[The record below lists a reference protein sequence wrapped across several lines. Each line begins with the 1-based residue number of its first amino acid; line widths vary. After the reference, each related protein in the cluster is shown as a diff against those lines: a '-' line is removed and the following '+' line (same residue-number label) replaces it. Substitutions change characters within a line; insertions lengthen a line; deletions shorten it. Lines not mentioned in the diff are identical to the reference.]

1 MTGNT
6 LALAAS
12 GLAALSLGGCA
23 TLEEA
28 AGEALATTH
37 NATLTG
43 AEVVG
48 SRGDA
53 DGYAEAELSIS
64 DEANQVCYDINKMR
78 GLGPVTTVMIHRG
91 ARGTNGPAVFN
102 LTRANEGG
110 YKGCTKKSEALEDS
124 FEYAPG
130 KYYVQ
135 IDTSD
140 FTQGAI
146 RGQFRD

>member
-1 MTGNT
+1 MKKTALGALV
-6 LALAAS
+6 LAGS
-12 GLAALSLGGCA
+12 LSLGACA

-48 SRGDA
+48 TRGDT
-53 DGYAEAELSIS
+53 DGFAEAELSVS
-64 DEANQVCYDINKMR
+64 DETDQVCYDVNNIR
-78 GLGPVTTVMIHRG
+78 GVGAVTMVMIHRG

-110 YKGCTKKSEALEDS
+110 YKGCTKKSEALES
-124 FEYAPG
+124 NFEYAPG
-130 KYYVQ
+130 RYYVQ
-135 IDTSD
+135 IHTSD
-140 FTQGAI
+140 FPQGAI